1 MADFAISTIKQRG
14 SSFVMKKKVSHFG
27 WLATGLAI
35 TGLAMTPAL
44 AKVISGDDAMVSLKT
59 LGSIGSF
66 TVAGADPDLVAKY
79 KLSALRGNASFKF
92 TPTGGTRDG
101 ERSVTVVVR
110 QKSDAGAVSIRENI
124 LAAAPGSGVTSAAK
138 IAPVAYSL
146 GSAKGLKS
154 FAIPVKKLGSNL
166 PDLSEIGGQKMP
178 GLDDSEKK
186 SRFNPRMSLDASAP
200 INAAPRALDASQK
213 DYTLDV
219 GGSYSL
225 TRNLEVTAGVRI
237 NNERDRMAPL
247 TDNRQDSQA
256 VYVGTQFRF

>member
-1 MADFAISTIKQRG
+1 MT
-14 SSFVMKKKVSHFG
+14 KKVSHFG

-35 TGLAMTPAL
+35 SGLAMTPAL
-44 AKVISGDDAMVSLKT
+44 AKVLSSDDSIVSLKT

-79 KLSALRGNASFKF
+79 NLSSLRGNASFKF
-92 TPTGGTRDG
+92 TPAGGLRDG
-101 ERSVTVVVR
+101 DRSVTVVVR
-110 QKSDAGAVSIRENI
+110 QKSDAVSIRENI
-124 LAAAPGSGVTSAAK
+124 LAAAPGSGMISAAK
-138 IAPVAYSL
+138 IAPVSYSL

-154 FAIPVKKLGSNL
+154 FAIPVKKLGTDL
-166 PDLSEIGGQKMP
+166 PDLADIGAERLMR
-178 GLDDSEKK
+178 DDNSGKK
-186 SRFNPRMSLDASAP
+186 SRFNPRMSIDASAP

-247 TDNRQDSQA
+247 TDSRQDSQA

>member
-1 MADFAISTIKQRG
+1 MT
-14 SSFVMKKKVSHFG
+14 KKVSHFG

-35 TGLAMTPAL
+35 SGLVMTPAL
-44 AKVISGDDAMVSLKT
+44 AKVLSSDDNIVSLKT

-66 TVAGADPDLVAKY
+66 TVAGVDPDLAAKY
-79 KLSALRGNASFKF
+79 SLNALRGNSSFKF
-92 TPTGGTRDG
+92 TPAGGTRDG

-110 QKSDAGAVSIRENI
+110 QKSDADAVSIRENI
-124 LAAAPGSGVTSAAK
+124 LAGAPGSGMISTAK
-138 IAPVAYSL
+138 IAPVSYSL

-154 FAIPVKKLGSNL
+154 FAIPVKKLAGNV
-166 PDLSEIGGQKMP
+166 PDLSEIGAAPVLGEENS
-178 GLDDSEKK
+178 GKK
-186 SRFNPRMSLDASAP
+186 SRFNTRMSIDASAP

-225 TRNLEVTAGVRI
+225 TRNLAVTAGVRI

>member
-1 MADFAISTIKQRG
+1 
-14 SSFVMKKKVSHFG
+14 MKKKGNHLG

-35 TGLAMTPAL
+35 SGLAMTPAL
-44 AKVISGDDAMVSLKT
+44 ARVLSSDDGMVSLKT
-59 LGSIGSF
+59 LGSVGSF

-79 KLSALRGNASFKF
+79 KLNALRGNANFKF
-92 TPTGGTRDG
+92 TPADGTLDG

-110 QKSDAGAVSIRENI
+110 QKSEAGAVSIRENL
-124 LAAAPGSGVTSAAK
+124 LAAAPGSGMPSAAR
-138 IAPVAYSL
+138 IAPVSYSL

-154 FAIPVKKLGSNL
+154 FAIPVKKLAGNL
-166 PDLSEIGGQKMP
+166 PDLSEIGAGK
-178 GLDDSEKK
+178 LASEEDSGKK
-186 SRFNPRMSLDASAP
+186 SRFNTRMSIDASAP

-225 TRNLEVTAGVRI
+225 TRNLDVTAGVRI

>member
-1 MADFAISTIKQRG
+1 
-14 SSFVMKKKVSHFG
+14 MKKKGSHFG

-35 TGLAMTPAL
+35 SGLAMTPAL
-44 AKVISGDDAMVSLKT
+44 AKILSSDDAMVSLKT
-59 LGSIGSF
+59 LGSVGSF
-66 TVAGADPDLVAKY
+66 TVAGADPDLQAKF

-92 TPTGGTRDG
+92 TPAGGTRDG

-110 QKSDAGAVSIRENI
+110 QKSDAVSIRENV
-124 LAAAPGSGVTSAAK
+124 LAAASGMGLTTAAK
-138 IAPVAYSL
+138 IAPVSYSL

-154 FAIPVKKLGSNL
+154 FALPVKKLGSDM
-166 PDLSEIGGQKMP
+166 PDLSEIGAGRLLGEEKT
-178 GLDDSEKK
+178 GKK
-186 SRFNPRMSLDASAP
+186 SRFNTRMSLDASAP
-200 INAAPRALDASQK
+200 INAAPRALDASEK

-225 TRNLEVTAGVRI
+225 TRNLDVTAGVRI

>member
-1 MADFAISTIKQRG
+1 
-14 SSFVMKKKVSHFG
+14 
-27 WLATGLAI
+27 
-35 TGLAMTPAL
+35 
-44 AKVISGDDAMVSLKT
+44 
-59 LGSIGSF
+59 
-66 TVAGADPDLVAKY
+66 
-79 KLSALRGNASFKF
+79 LRGNASFKF
-92 TPTGGTRDG
+92 TPSGGTRDG

-110 QKSDAGAVSIRENI
+110 QKSDAVSIRENI

-146 GSAKGLKS
+146 GTAKGLKS
-154 FAIPVKKLGSNL
+154 FAIPVKKLAGNL
-166 PDLSEIGGQKMP
+166 PDLSEIGGARL
-178 GLDDSEKK
+178 LDDEDNGKK
-186 SRFNPRMSLDASAP
+186 SRFNPRMSIDASAP

-225 TRNLEVTAGVRI
+225 TRNLDVTAGVRI

>member
-1 MADFAISTIKQRG
+1 MT
-14 SSFVMKKKVSHFG
+14 KKVSKFG

-35 TGLAMTPAL
+35 SGLAMTPAI
-44 AKVISGDDAMVSLKT
+44 AKVLSGDDVMVSLKT

-92 TPTGGTRDG
+92 TPSGGTRDG

-110 QKSDAGAVSIRENI
+110 QKSDAVSIRENI
-124 LAAAPGSGVTSAAK
+124 LAATSGSGVTTAAK
-138 IAPVAYSL
+138 IAPVSYSL
-146 GSAKGLKS
+146 GTAKGLKS
-154 FAIPVKKLGSNL
+154 FAIPVRKLGSNL
-166 PDLSEIGGQKMP
+166 PDLSEIGAERLMG
-178 GLDDSEKK
+178 DEDSGKK
-186 SRFNPRMSLDASAP
+186 SRFNPRMSIDASAP

-225 TRNLEVTAGVRI
+225 TRNLDVTAGLRI

-247 TDNRQDSQA
+247 TDSRQDSQA

>member
-1 MADFAISTIKQRG
+1 
-14 SSFVMKKKVSHFG
+14 MKKKGSHIG

-35 TGLAMTPAL
+35 SGLAMTPAL
-44 AKVISGDDAMVSLKT
+44 ARVLSGDDGMVSLKT
-59 LGSIGSF
+59 LGSVGSF

-92 TPTGGTRDG
+92 TPADGTLDG
-101 ERSVTVVVR
+101 DRSVTVVVR
-110 QKSDAGAVSIRENI
+110 QRSEAGAVSIRENL

-138 IAPVAYSL
+138 IAPVSYSL

-154 FAIPVKKLGSNL
+154 FAIPVRKLGGNL
-166 PDLSEIGGQKMP
+166 PDLSEIGSGKLLAEENT
-178 GLDDSEKK
+178 GKK
-186 SRFNPRMSLDASAP
+186 SRFNTRMSIDASAP

-225 TRNLEVTAGVRI
+225 TRNLDVTAGVRI